1 MGIAWTAG
9 TFLPLRGCCRSKRSL
24 PRLLGIHFG
33 LDCITYNHQRWYFHH
48 TELQNWS
55 MENDNRYRVFN
66 VTAVQWEIADR
77 NSWLP
82 TSHDSHP
89 NIPNIPN
96 SLTKLSQQ
104 KLARHS
110 QYLTWIVGA
119 SFGASFVGVE
129 CASSSTSSE
138 TWSEPEIKVLLCW
151 LCCNS
156 HPAIRPMTCHSLD
169 ESGWSGHSAKH

>member
-82 TSHDSHP
+82 TSHDSYP

-96 SLTKLSQQ
+96 SLTKVVSTEVSSALPVPHLDRWRIFRRFFCRRRVRFFFHFQRNLERAWNQSIAMLIVLQLTSCNSAHDLSQ
-104 KLARHS
+104 LG
-110 QYLTWIVGA
+110 W
-119 SFGASFVGVE
+119 E
-129 CASSSTSSE
+129 
-138 TWSEPEIKVLLCW
+138 W
-151 LCCNS
+151 LVRS
-156 HPAIRPMTCHSLD
+156 
-169 ESGWSGHSAKH
+169 